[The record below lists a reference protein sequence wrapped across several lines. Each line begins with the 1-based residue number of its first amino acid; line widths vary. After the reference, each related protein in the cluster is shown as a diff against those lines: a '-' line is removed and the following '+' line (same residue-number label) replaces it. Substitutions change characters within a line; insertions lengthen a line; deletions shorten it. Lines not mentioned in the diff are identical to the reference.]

1 MSSILLIC
9 GAALLAACGM
19 FGNSPLV
26 NSTAGPSNK
35 GVPAVE
41 SSNNSSEPTAASVT
55 ITNDRKDENMS
66 EYTLKAVTMTATA
79 KNTNAGLLIE
89 YTVENHTD
97 QVQYLWD
104 LMIKYE
110 GNEQKIDHDGAYVFF
125 VVPKT
130 LNVIRAELPLPKAF
144 DIARKEIPFA
154 RLLPA
159 GGKLNG
165 KVKLPHPVIE
175 TSPYYP
181 PPNDDQ
187 QEKSVA
193 SEVVLM
199 VAWTSAKPGMNIT
212 ERTVGGEK
220 VFAIRGSWAP
230 PYQEV
235 LQEKFSVPVDA
246 ITYKDDFE
254 RQTPLR

>member
-1 MSSILLIC
+1 MRLSLLLTI
-9 GAALLAACGM
+9 GAALLVACGVVANSPA
-19 FGNSPLV
+19 GNS
-26 NSTAGPSNK
+26 NAE
-35 GVPAVE
+35 VPAVTDTSNSVERE
-41 SSNNSSEPTAASVT
+41 SASVSR
-55 ITNDRKDENMS
+55 TNDRKDENMS
-66 EYTLKAVTMTATA
+66 EYTLKPVTMTATA

-97 QVQYLWD
+97 QIQYLWD

-110 GNEQKIDHDGAYVFF
+110 GNDQKIDHDGAYVFF
-125 VVPKT
+125 VAPKT

-154 RLLPA
+154 RILPA

-165 KVKLPHPVIE
+165 KVRLPHPVTE

-181 PPNDDQ
+181 PPKEDQ

-199 VAWTSAKPGMNIT
+199 VAWTSVKPGMNIT

-220 VFAIRGSWAP
+220 VFAIRGSWAS
-230 PYQEV
+230 PYQEI
-235 LQEKFSVPVDA
+235 LQEKFSVPVDV